1 MVRWEEDLGVMTERE
16 EREKKRG
23 ENTSR
28 LWPRCLS
35 FISFAAGELDRCRKQ
50 MRGQIIRQRE
60 NTGTAILLCRVKA

>member
-1 MVRWEEDLGVMTERE
+1 MGRGPGGNDRERE

-35 FISFAAGELDRCRKQ
+35 FISFAAGEPDRCRKQ

-60 NTGTAILLCRVKA
+60 NTGTAILLCREKA